1 MKIFIAVDMEGIT
14 GVVHGD
20 QLMAEGRGYAAAQRL
35 LMGDVYA
42 ALEGIR
48 RVYPDAIVRLGDG
61 HATMRN
67 IILDDLPANVEVVVG
82 PARPENKPL
91 CQLEGL
97 DASFN
102 MMMQLGYHSKAGTP
116 GGLLAHTYIGSL
128 VSSWKLNGREVGE
141 ITMNTALATCF
152 GVPMCFVSGN
162 SDLAAEAAEL
172 PNTPEFVATKS
183 VLGPTAAICMPPSK
197 TRALIADGVERAL
210 RRTWERPGVSD
221 APATIEVA
229 THRREQAARGARVPG
244 VELVGDNVMRVQ
256 AATVQDA
263 YRTMWQACTVA
274 MEEQPGWLQ

>member
-1 MKIFIAVDMEGIT
+1 
-14 GVVHGD
+14 
-20 QLMAEGRGYAAAQRL
+20 
-35 LMGDVYA
+35 
-42 ALEGIR
+42 
-48 RVYPDAIVRLGDG
+48 
-61 HATMRN
+61 
-67 IILDDLPANVEVVVG
+67 
-82 PARPENKPL
+82 
-91 CQLEGL
+91 
-97 DASFN
+97 
-102 MMMQLGYHSKAGTP
+102 
-116 GGLLAHTYIGSL
+116 
-128 VSSWKLNGREVGE
+128 
-141 ITMNTALATCF
+141 
-152 GVPMCFVSGN
+152 
-162 SDLAAEAAEL
+162 L

-210 RRTWERPGVSD
+210 RRTCERPIVSD